1 MFRSIRNDIKV
12 IFERDPAARSVLEIF
27 LCYPGFHAVRFHHL
41 AHWLWT
47 HDLRLLA
54 RFLSHISRT
63 LTGIEI
69 HPGATIADG
78 VLHRPRHGVVIGE
91 TSEIGNNVTLY
102 HGVTL
107 GGTSWNKGKRHPTL
121 EDNVIIG
128 AGAAILD
135 NDPYRT
141 RLQDRHRIGSEQGSA
156 AQLDGR
162 RDPGAR
168 RLPRRERLQ
177 RSDRRGGNARSGREG
192 DQMPDRADLRTRET
206 GRRAGKR
213 SWRKAP
219 QAPRRRRPNVKIT
232 TRGRYAVMAMVSLA
246 ASSRGTPCRSRTIA
260 KQESIPEPYLQQLP
274 PGCASKTS

>member
-47 HDLRLLA
+47 RGFRVLA

-69 HPGATIADG
+69 HPGATIGEGFFIDHG
-78 VLHRPRHGVVIGE
+78 MGVVIGE

-121 EDNVIIG
+121 EDNVIVG
-128 AGAAILD
+128 AGAAILGAIRIGHD
-135 NDPYRT
+135 SKIGSGSVVNREVPPNSTVVGIPGRVVYREGNVYNDP
-141 RLQDRHRIGSEQGSA
+141 
-156 AQLDGR
+156 
-162 RDPGAR
+162 
-168 RLPRRERLQ
+168 
-177 RSDRRGGNARSGREG
+177 
-192 DQMPDRADLRTRET
+192 T
-206 GRRAGKR
+206 GVG
-213 SWRKAP
+213 
-219 QAPRRRRPNVKIT
+219 
-232 TRGRYAVMAMVSLA
+232 
-246 ASSRGTPCRSRTIA
+246 GTPDPEGKAITCLTEQIFALEKRVEELTKRVEEKPYPAEART
-260 KQESIPEPYLQQLP
+260 
-274 PGCASKTS
+274 GT